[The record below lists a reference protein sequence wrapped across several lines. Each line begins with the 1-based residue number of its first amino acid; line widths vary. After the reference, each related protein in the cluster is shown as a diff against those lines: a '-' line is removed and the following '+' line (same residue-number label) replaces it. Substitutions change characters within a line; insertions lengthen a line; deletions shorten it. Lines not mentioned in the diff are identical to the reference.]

1 MITIQDVAK
10 AAGVSVATVSRV
22 LNNHPSVSE
31 KTREKVQRTIDQ
43 LNYQPNLLGRNLRR
57 SETKMILVLL
67 QNIANPFYSKIV
79 KGMEDVGY
87 KNGYHIM
94 ICNTDSDPIK
104 ENAYLKLLK
113 NRLVDGVV
121 FMAPVISDEELTEIS
136 KNYCV
141 VQCCEYKEFAGVSS
155 VSIDNEAAAYKATQ
169 HLISQG
175 HRRIGLINGNSGI
188 ISESQREKGYKRAL
202 QEAGIEIDSQLIMY
216 DSYGYRGGQRAAKYF
231 LSIDKRPTAIFAV
244 SDIIAIGAIKEI
256 KEKGLSVPKD
266 MAVVGFDDTGI
277 ASMYDPPLTTVA
289 QPRYD
294 LGRVTMEIMLE
305 RIRNNEAE
313 SKRVFLE
320 HSLIIRE
327 STVG

>member
-1 MITIQDVAK
+1 MVTIQDVAK

-22 LNNHPSVSE
+22 LNNHPSVSD
-31 KTREKVQRTIDQ
+31 KTRAKVQKAIDQ

-79 KGMEDVGY
+79 KGIEDVGY

-94 ICNTDSDPIK
+94 ICNTDSDPEK
-104 ENAYLKLLK
+104 ENVYLKLLK

-121 FMAPVISDEELTEIS
+121 FMAPVISDEELTEIG

-141 VQCCEYKEFAGVSS
+141 VQCCEYKECADVSS
-155 VSIDNEAAAYKATQ
+155 VSIDNEDAAYRATQ
-169 HLISQG
+169 HLIEQG
-175 HRRIGLINGNSGI
+175 HRRIGMINGNSGV
-188 ISESQREKGYKRAL
+188 ISEIQREKGYKKAL
-202 QEAGIEIDSQLIMY
+202 LEAGIDIDPQLITY
-216 DSYGYRGGQRAAKYF
+216 ESYGYRGGQRAAKYF
-231 LSIDKRPTAIFAV
+231 LSIDKKPTAIFAV
-244 SDIIAIGAIKEI
+244 SDTMAIGAIKEI
-256 KEKGLSVPKD
+256 KGKGLSVPKD
-266 MAVVGFDDTGI
+266 MAIVGFDDTAI

-305 RIRNNEAE
+305 RIKNNKVT

-320 HSLIIRE
+320 HKLIIRE